1 MRPTNP
7 NTLRW
12 LDTSIYRYLKA
23 KAAADGFT
31 VCLGTSFSAKLDGA
45 QVASAVIYTDTWK
58 QITEPADTLVTGSL
72 DIMLRVDCSQGEHDL
87 KQALGKF
94 AAYLDC
100 IQVFKFGASVDD
112 DNNALIGQLT
122 VDSEMGIVAETLG
135 YVDSNQVVIS
145 GCVKCF
151 LTGRLTGV

>member
-12 LDTSIYRYLKA
+12 LDTSVYSFLKA
-23 KAAADGFT
+23 KAAVDGFN

-45 QVASAVIYTDTWK
+45 ISADAVIYTDAWK
-58 QITEPADTLVTGSL
+58 QITEVADTQVTGSL
-72 DIMLRVDCSQGEHDL
+72 DIVVRVNCTNGEHDM
-87 KQALGKF
+87 KQALGQF